1 VNHFAAFR
9 CESADPT
16 ANAER
21 NLSGRTHYAAP
32 DTRRYFRSRIVASG
46 EACGGLLFLL
56 IESMPMRHRED
67 KRGFR
72 YRVFDICGG
81 VVDGKGIT
89 DPDCFH
95 ATRKGAER
103 ALRDALRDIDGIAA
117 TREALTSYEQWIT
130 GRIESAR
137 VRVDELERAS
147 IPAIAAGE

>member
-1 VNHFAAFR
+1 MNHFSTFR

-21 NLSGRTHYAAP
+21 NLSGRTHYADP

-46 EACGGLLFLL
+46 VECGGLLFC
-56 IESMPMRHRED
+56 IVESMPMRHRED

-95 ATRKGAER
+95 RTRKGAER
-103 ALRDALRDIDGIAA
+103 ALREALRDIDGIAA
-117 TREALTSYEQWIT
+117 TRAALDSYAEWIT

-137 VRVDELERAS
+137 QRVDELERES